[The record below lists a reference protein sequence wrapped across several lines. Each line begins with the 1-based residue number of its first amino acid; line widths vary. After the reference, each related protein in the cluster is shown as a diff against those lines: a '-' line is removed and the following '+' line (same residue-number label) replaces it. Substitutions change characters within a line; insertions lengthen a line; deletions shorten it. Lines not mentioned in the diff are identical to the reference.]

1 MFYKLDVLK
10 NFSKFTKKKT
20 CAGVNFNNVAGL
32 KDLFSWNIFGQ
43 LLLNVASSK
52 IHKVDTVTLPLYQAT
67 QDQFNKY
74 LT

>member
-1 MFYKLDVLK
+1 MFLK
-10 NFSKFTKKKT
+10 TSQNSQKKKT

-52 IHKVDTVTLPLYQAT
+52 IHKVDTVTLPLYKAT